1 MKLMLLVEQYPP
13 DINVA
18 GLRMHEMVNTFSEH
32 KDTKIRVVVYNPV
45 SKTRYLRQYTKISDK
60 VSVVRYGRKYLPRFF
75 HLMLAINPFTLLC
88 WTFFAIKETINYKPD
103 IIITTVP
110 SFIPTIAAYVTSVI
124 SKKQFCIDI
133 RDNWIRTNMED
144 YTIAPLP
151 WYGKHPSRI
160 MYKLFHYLF
169 LRSCKKALLL
179 SIVYESMRYDLL
191 RQTNFKVPAIYVPNG
206 VNFSEL
212 ELIKQGFDRE
222 EILSRNGIFCRQGSK
237 FVIYAGMVGG
247 YYKPDV
253 LLVPLKRLIERGE
266 DIGYVIVGE
275 GTGKERIKA
284 MAKDMGIGNHVFL
297 LGKKEHSEVIA
308 LLLAS
313 DVAFYAL
320 DENFPNPDCALGTK
334 VLEYAACKLP
344 ILAVTGDNSIV
355 SLFITERKIGI
366 ALRWNETNQMDKALQ
381 ELLNNEKYPENIETN
396 YGSFIKE
403 FDRRRNNNRLY
414 QEIAKCY
421 QETRARMK

>member
-1 MKLMLLVEQYPP
+1 
-13 DINVA
+13 
-18 GLRMHEMVNTFSEH
+18 MHEMVNTFSEH
-32 KDTKIRVVVYNPV
+32 EDTEIRVVVYNPV
-45 SKTRYLRQYTKISDK
+45 SKSRYLRYYTKISDK

-75 HLMLAINPFTLLC
+75 HLMQSINPFTLLC
-88 WTFFAIKETINYKPD
+88 WTFISIKETINYKPD

-110 SFIPTIAAYVTSVI
+110 SFVPTIAAYITSVI
-124 SKKQFCIDI
+124 SKKPFCIDI
-133 RDNWIRTNMED
+133 RDNWINTNIID
-144 YTIAPLP
+144 YSVNSLP
-151 WYGKHPSRI
+151 PYGKYPSKI
-160 MYKLFHYLF
+160 LYKLFYYLF

-179 SIVYESMRYDLL
+179 SIVYESIRDELL
-191 RQTNFKVPAIYVPNG
+191 KHTNFKVHIIHVPNG

-212 ELIKQGFDRE
+212 EQIRQRFNRE
-222 EILSRNGIFCRQGSK
+222 KILSENGVLCRQESR

-247 YYKPDV
+247 YYKPDM
-253 LLVPLKRLIERGE
+253 LLVPLKKLIDRGE
-266 DIGYVIVGE
+266 DIGYIIVGE
-275 GTGKERIKA
+275 GREKERIRD
-284 MAKDMGIGNHVFL
+284 MAKGMGIENHVFL

-344 ILAVTGDNSIV
+344 ILSVAGDNSIV
-355 SLFITERKIGI
+355 SRLISERKIGI
-366 ALRWNETNQMDKALQ
+366 TLRWDETNQMDKALQ
-381 ELLNNEKYPENIETN
+381 ELLNHEKYSENIETN

-414 QEIAKCY
+414 HEI
-421 QETRARMK
+421 RARMK

>member
-18 GLRMHEMVNTFSEH
+18 GLRMHEMVNTFSDAEN
-32 KDTKIRVVVYNPV
+32 TEIRVVVYNPA
-45 SKTRYLRQYTKISDK
+45 SKTRYLKYYTKISDK
-60 VSVVRYGRKYLPRFF
+60 VSVVRYGRKYLPGLF
-75 HLMLAINPFTLLC
+75 HLMQAINPFTLLY
-88 WTFFAIKETINYKPD
+88 WTFFSIKETINYKPD

-110 SFIPTIAAYVTSVI
+110 SFIPTIAAYITSI
-124 SKKQFCIDI
+124 ICKKPFCIDT
-133 RDNWIRTNMED
+133 RDNWINTNLID
-144 YTIAPLP
+144 YTVKSLP
-151 WYGKHPSRI
+151 SYAKYPSKI
-160 MYKLFHYLF
+160 MYNLFYYLF
-169 LRSCKKALLL
+169 LCSCKKALLL
-179 SIVYESMRYDLL
+179 SIVYESMRDDLL
-191 RQTNFKVPAIYVPNG
+191 KHTDFKIPIVHVPNG

-212 ELIKQGFDRE
+212 EQIRQWFNKE
-222 EILSRNGIFCRQGSK
+222 KILSKNGVLCRQESR

-247 YYKPDV
+247 YYKPDM

-266 DIGYVIVGE
+266 DIGYIIVGE
-275 GTGKERIKA
+275 GREKEAIKNA
-284 MAKDMGIGNHVFL
+284 VKDMRIENHVFL
-297 LGKKEHSEVIA
+297 LGKKEHLEVIE

-366 ALRWNETNQMDKALQ
+366 ALRWDETNQMDKALQ
-381 ELLNNEKYPENIETN
+381 ELLNHERYSENIETN
-396 YGSFIKE
+396 YDSFIKE

-414 QEIAKCY
+414 QEIARCY
-421 QETRARMK
+421 QGTRARMK

>member
-1 MKLMLLVEQYPP
+1 MKLILLLENYPP
-13 DINVA
+13 DIDVS
-18 GLRMHEMVNTFSEH
+18 GLRMHEMVNTFSEQEDVEI
-32 KDTKIRVVVYNPV
+32 KVVVYNPV
-45 SKTRYLRQYTKISDK
+45 SKSRYLRHYTKISDK
-60 VSVVRYGRKYLPRFF
+60 VEIIRYGRKYLPRIF
-75 HLMLAINPFTLLC
+75 HLMHPINPFTLLC
-88 WTFFAIKETINYKPD
+88 WTFFSIKETIAYKPD

-110 SFIPTIAAYVTSVI
+110 SFVPTIAAYITSVI
-124 SKKQFCIDI
+124 SKKPFCIDI
-133 RDNWIRTNMED
+133 RDNWIRANMED

-160 MYKLFHYLF
+160 MYKIFHYLF
-169 LRSCKKALLL
+169 LRSCKNALLL
-179 SIVYESMRYDLL
+179 SIVYESMRDELL
-191 RQTNFKVPAIYVPNG
+191 KHTNFNMYIIHVPNG
-206 VNFSEL
+206 VNCLEL
-212 ELIKQGFDRE
+212 EQIRQWFNKE
-222 EILSRNGIFCRQGSK
+222 KILSRNGIFCRQESR

-247 YYKPDV
+247 YYKPDM

-266 DIGYVIVGE
+266 HIGYVIVGE
-275 GTGKERIKA
+275 GKDKVAIRD

-320 DENFPNPDCALGTK
+320 DENFPNPDCALGAK

-344 ILAVTGDNSIV
+344 ILAITADNSIV
-355 SLFITERKIGI
+355 SHFITERKIGI

-381 ELLNNEKYPENIETN
+381 ELLNHERYSESIETN

-403 FDRRRNNNRLY
+403 FDRKRNNNRLY
-414 QEIAKCY
+414 QEIARCY

>member
-18 GLRMHEMVNTFSEH
+18 GLRMHEMVNTFSEQE
-32 KDTKIRVVVYNPV
+32 DTEIRVVVYNPV
-45 SKTRYLRQYTKISDK
+45 SKTRYLRHYTKISDK
-60 VSVVRYGRKYLPRFF
+60 VSVVRYGRKYLPGFF
-75 HLMLAINPFTLLC
+75 HLMQSINPFTLLC
-88 WTFFAIKETINYKPD
+88 WTFFAIKETINYKPN

-110 SFIPTIAAYVTSVI
+110 SFIPTIGAHITSI
-124 SKKQFCIDI
+124 ICKKSFCIDI
-133 RDNWIRTNMED
+133 RDNWINTNIID
-144 YTIAPLP
+144 YSVKSLP
-151 WYGKHPSRI
+151 SYAKYPSKI

-179 SIVYESMRYDLL
+179 SIVYESMRDDLL
-191 RQTNFKVPAIYVPNG
+191 KHTNFKVPIIYVPNG

-212 ELIKQGFDRE
+212 EQIGQEFNRE
-222 EILSRNGIFCRQGSK
+222 KILSRNNIFCRQGYK

-247 YYKPDV
+247 YYKPDM
-253 LLVPLKRLIERGE
+253 LLVPLKRLIEQGE
-266 DIGYVIVGE
+266 DIGYIIAGE
-275 GTGKERIKA
+275 GAEKERIKA
-284 MAKDMGIGNHVFL
+284 MANDMGMGNHVFL
-297 LGKKEHSEVIA
+297 LGKKDHSEVIE

-334 VLEYAACKLP
+334 VIEYAACKLP
-344 ILAVTGDNSIV
+344 ILAVAGDNSIV
-355 SLFITERKIGI
+355 SRLISERKIGI
-366 ALRWNETNQMDKALQ
+366 ALNWDETNQMDKALQ
-381 ELLNNEKYPENIETN
+381 ELLNHEKCSENIETN
-396 YGSFIKE
+396 YDSFIKE

-421 QETRARMK
+421 QGTRA